1 MLGPLW
7 STPRGKQKKHCLYPY
22 HFTKVQ
28 GLEPG
33 DHATRRDFCH
43 WLLNSDI
50 ELYNFLKNI
59 LWTDESLFTRQG
71 IFNTHNMYFWADTNP
86 KSGREVS
93 FQRRFNINVWAGVIR
108 NLLLGPHVS
117 QGTLNEEMYWN
128 LLLHDLPRILHEV
141 KRARRQRIVYQD
153 DGAVGYYSL
162 DVQNWLN
169 ENYQTWIG
177 RGRTVSWPA
186 RSPDLIPMDFFVWG
200 LMKQEV
206 HSTPVNSEDELLN
219 RINAA
224 AVKVREALTFKV
236 TVAPIRK
243 RSRACIR
250 ENGGYFGNKL

>member
-1 MLGPLW
+1 MRKYTIFAVNP
-7 STPRGKQKKHCLYPY
+7 PRKTKTKHCLYPY

-33 DHATRRDFCH
+33 DHATRRDFCR

-50 ELYNFLKNI
+50 EQYNFLKNI

-71 IFNTHNMYFWADTNP
+71 ILNTHIMYFLADTNP
-86 KSGREVS
+86 KAGREVS
-93 FQRRFNINVWAGVIR
+93 FQRRFNINVWTGVIG
-108 NLLLGPHVS
+108 NLLLGPHVF
-117 QGTLNEEMYWN
+117 QGTLNGVMYWN
-128 LLLHDLPRILHEV
+128 FLLHDFPRILHEV
-141 KRARRQRIVYQD
+141 ERARRQRIVYQE

-177 RGRTVSWPA
+177 QGGPESLPA
-186 RSPDLIPMDFFVWG
+186 RSLDLIPMDFFVWG
-200 LMKQEV
+200 LMNQEV
-206 HSTPVNSEDELLN
+206 HSTSVNSEDELLN

-224 AVKVREALTFKV
+224 AVKFREALTYKV

-243 RSRACIR
+243 RLHSGKWRLFR
-250 ENGGYFGNKL
+250 K